1 MADVSEQG
9 IHTYGA
15 EENYVPS
22 ADPEYGGAEVYLPVW
37 MEGTSP
43 LTLAF
48 KIER

>member
-9 IHTYGA
+9 VHIYGA
-15 EENYVPS
+15 E
-22 ADPEYGGAEVYLPVW
+22 GYLPVW
-37 MEGTSP
+37 MEETSP

>member
-9 IHTYGA
+9 VHTYGA
-15 EENYVPS
+15 EENYVPQV
-22 ADPEYGGAEVYLPVW
+22 APEYGGAEVYLPVW
-37 MEGTSP
+37 MEETSP